1 MSGGDKDS
9 ATLGTRLVGLL
20 EVFDRSGATVTR
32 LPVTG
37 WPVTVGRA
45 LSADL
50 VLDDGHVAAE
60 HLRMDAP
67 QADRIVVTVLNTING
82 VRHGK
87 VLHPGGA
94 QFAWT
99 GEEELALGRLR
110 MRLRLPDM
118 PIAAEQ
124 ALPQSPWLSIGV
136 TTALV
141 LATLAAIVLQTWLQ
155 ATDTAKFAQ
164 SAIPLVGGLMAGLL
178 VWAGIWA
185 LATKLFTGHPQFW
198 RHVRIACTFSLIEPL
213 VSASGYLLA
222 FVFSWES
229 LARFN
234 FLLSTP
240 VLAVGVFVHLAV
252 ISPQRRRA
260 LFATVATVTAL
271 GLAATMGSNWLQNK
285 RTTNQLYLSA
295 LFPPSWRIAPTVA
308 VDQFVVDAGSI
319 RARLQERLD
328 DPDDAGADDALDE
341 NEDEGN

>member
-1 MSGGDKDS
+1 MSDGDN
-9 ATLGTRLVGLL
+9 AAPGTRLLGLI
-20 EVFDRSGATVTR
+20 EVFDRSGATVAR
-32 LPVTG
+32 LPVMG
-37 WPVTVGRA
+37 WPVIVGRA

-60 HLRMDAP
+60 HLRIDAP
-67 QADRIVVTVLNTING
+67 QADHIVVTVLNTING

-87 VLHPGGA
+87 ELHPADA
-94 QFAWT
+94 QFAWN
-99 GEEELALGRLR
+99 GEDELALGRLR
-110 MRLRLPDM
+110 VRLRLPGT

-124 ALPQSPWLSIGV
+124 ALPQSRWRSIGV

-141 LATLAAIVLQTWLQ
+141 SATLATIVLQAWLE

-164 SAIPLVGGLMAGLL
+164 SAIPLVGGLTAGLF

-240 VLAVGVFVHLAV
+240 VLAVGVFTHLAV
-252 ISPQRRRA
+252 IASQRRRA

-285 RTTNQLYLSA
+285 RATNQLYLSA
-295 LFPPSWRIAPTVA
+295 LFPPSWRLAPTVA
-308 VDQFVVDAGSI
+308 VDQFVNEAASI

-328 DPDDAGADDALDE
+328 DPDDIGTDDALDE
-341 NEDEGN
+341 NEDEGD